1 MYVYIYIYV
10 CIQTHVN
17 VHIYIYIY
25 IRVCVCVCLQIFFGG
40 LRATFWKVTL
50 LPSSFTMLAF
60 SRKDVSEN
68 IRNSGI
74 WKNDFPLILK
84 KHVSYLYI
92 HIYIS
97 TNATMFLN
105 NILYLWMSKHIQLPF
120 SMVSGPRRGRKRRS
134 RSGAKRSNNGDW
146 KRNSKRRAGAV
157 PQRIIH
163 GWFFMFFPT
172 CQVRVVRFYQSCSSP
187 PR

>member
-1 MYVYIYIYV
+1 
-10 CIQTHVN
+10 
-17 VHIYIYIY
+17 
-25 IRVCVCVCLQIFFGG
+25 
-40 LRATFWKVTL
+40 
-50 LPSSFTMLAF
+50 
-60 SRKDVSEN
+60 
-68 IRNSGI
+68 
-74 WKNDFPLILK
+74 
-84 KHVSYLYI
+84 
-92 HIYIS
+92 
-97 TNATMFLN
+97 
-105 NILYLWMSKHIQLPF
+105 MSKHIQLPF